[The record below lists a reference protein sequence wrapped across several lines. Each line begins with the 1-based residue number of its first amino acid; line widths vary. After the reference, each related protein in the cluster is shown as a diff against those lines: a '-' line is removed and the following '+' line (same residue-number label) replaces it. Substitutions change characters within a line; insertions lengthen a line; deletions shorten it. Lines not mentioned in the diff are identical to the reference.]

1 MEIKG
6 KKIKLQIWDNAGEER
21 YKTFS
26 ASHFR
31 GGNGVLLLYNI
42 TDRGSFENLNSWLIE
57 IEKNGK
63 KDICKILV
71 GTNCDLVE
79 ERIVTYQEGK
89 EFATSNGMKFIEVS
103 AKNNINVNEAFETLV
118 EDILNNISNENKDD
132 KEKYRHVHSP
142 ENIKKEKENC
152 YLI

>member
-6 KKIKLQIWDNAGEER
+6 KKVKVQIWDTGGGELLEIIGKS
-21 YKTFS
+21 YLKG
-26 ASHFR
+26 A
-31 GGNGVLLLYNI
+31 NGALLLYNI
-42 TDRGSFENLNSWLIE
+42 TDRSSFESLNFWLTDSM
-57 IEKNGK
+57 KNIN
-63 KDICKILV
+63 KDLCKILV
-71 GTNCDLVE
+71 GTNCDLE
-79 ERIVTYQEGK
+79 DERKVTYQEGK

>member
-1 MEIKG
+1 MEING

-21 YKTFS
+21 FKTFS
-26 ASHFR
+26 ASYYR

-42 TDRGSFENLNSWLIE
+42 TDRGSFKNLNSWLTE
-57 IEKNGK
+57 IDKNVR

-71 GTNCDLVE
+71 GTNCDLVK

-118 EDILNNISNENKDD
+118 EDILNNISNENKVDEKKD
-132 KEKYRHVHSP
+132 KHVHTP
-142 ENIKKEKENC
+142 ENIKKKKK
-152 YLI
+152 IAI